1 MIGLCAFW
9 GCGGASS
16 EGNGNRES
24 GTSINAKT
32 GTELFEIINENQENA
47 VCDEKQCMI
56 NFQVPVI
63 LREQLKQASSAILEN
78 NSKLMLP
85 KRYYLLSSRRTF
97 IWNSFTAQLVVRN
110 ADCFDL
116 RFIIEHEG
124 SDGMGYQTRGFDW
137 LQTVTKLSFPVLI
150 KNFDD
155 YFLIRFAKKINPD
168 EDRLFFD
175 DYPEPHVFVA
185 FEIKRCKST
194 GENVFTGYAIY
205 NK

>member
-1 MIGLCAFW
+1 MIHFP
-9 GCGGASS
+9 
-16 EGNGNRES
+16 
-24 GTSINAKT
+24 
-32 GTELFEIINENQENA
+32 
-47 VCDEKQCMI
+47 
-56 NFQVPVI
+56 VPVI
-63 LREQLKQASSAILEN
+63 LRDQLIQASSAIVEN
-78 NSKLMLP
+78 DSKRMIP
-85 KRYYLLSSRRTF
+85 KRYYFLSSRRTF
-97 IWNSFTAQLVVRN
+97 TWNTFTAQLVVRS

-116 RFIIEHEG
+116 RFIIDHDG
-124 SDGMGYQTRGFDW
+124 WDGMGYRTRGFDW
-137 LQTVTKLSFPVLI
+137 LQTVTRLSFPVLI

-185 FEIKRCKST
+185 FGIKRCKST